1 MSVLAN
7 SHIIWMS
14 GKENDFL
21 LQLKIWAVEI
31 VFSRLI
37 TLINYF
43 VQLIEIILPEE
54 TQWEQGILSVSNS
67 QNSPGSG
74 IVRIK
79 GWVLLRQSQQ
89 TNSPSPCWH
98 NGHSSHICRDLL
110 DSVLFFA
117 WASQK
122 FFIANLIWHL
132 LWEGKCRYLGDML
145 ILSRWCLFSQCSYLF
160 QNLRSLKECSIREDT
175 WHTKC

>member
-1 MSVLAN
+1 MISWLIFTPSTMWISLGRVSIGKQPHNMDVWQGIWFSAN
-7 SHIIWMS
+7 
-14 GKENDFL
+14 FL

-43 VQLIEIILPEE
+43 VQLIEFILPEE

-79 GWVLLRQSQQ
+79 GWVLLRQPQQ

-98 NGHSSHICRDLL
+98 NGHSSRICRDLL
-110 DSVLFFA
+110 NSVLLFA
-117 WASQK
+117 WANQK
-122 FFIANLIWHL
+122 FFYCKFDLTPPM
-132 LWEGKCRYLGDML
+132 GR
-145 ILSRWCLFSQCSYLF
+145 
-160 QNLRSLKECSIREDT
+160 
-175 WHTKC
+175 